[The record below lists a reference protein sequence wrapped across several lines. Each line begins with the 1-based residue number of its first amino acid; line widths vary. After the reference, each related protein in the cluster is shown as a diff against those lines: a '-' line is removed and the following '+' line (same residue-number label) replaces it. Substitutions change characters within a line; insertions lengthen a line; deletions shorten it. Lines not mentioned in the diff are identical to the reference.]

1 RAVFKRWPRAKAL
14 WTLGMVKVKPG
25 KGLHASHRSFSGSS
39 ASSEAGAAP
48 AANRNTIPDNPKWED
63 LMGPNQGPQNV
74 NPVPVQVPRSNPPAV
89 VQQAPVVQVQQVQQQ
104 VQNVPVIVRQQSV
117 DSSISSLKSIKS
129 FEIPEQF
136 QQYLLSQFKDL

>member
-1 RAVFKRWPRAKAL
+1 MWPRAKAL

-39 ASSEAGAAP
+39 ASSEAGAA
-48 AANRNTIPDNPKWED
+48 AGNRNTIPDNPTWAD

-74 NPVPVQVPRSNPPAV
+74 NPVPVQVPRSNPPTV

-104 VQNVPVIVRQQSV
+104 VQNVPAIVRQQSV
-117 DSSISSLKSIKS
+117 DSTISSNTTKSI
-129 FEIPEQF
+129 EIPEQF
-136 QQYLLSQFKDL
+136 RHFLLSSFKDL